1 MISNFL
7 IIAWRNLSKHRV
19 FSFINIFGLAIGIAA
34 SLLIFQY
41 ARFEL
46 SYDRFEPKG
55 DRVFRL
61 EQDRFNNGKLSTQWA
76 AGAAGIGKLVKDNL
90 PEVESYAHLH
100 GTNGLVVNYKDKEFR
115 ENNTVFFA
123 NDAFLPMFGYTAQK
137 GMQAESLKDVNTAV
151 MTASAARR
159 YFGSEDPIGKV
170 ISMNKKKDFRVT
182 AVVSDPPP
190 NTHFHFDIL
199 LSFATFIQMNGPGA
213 ETAWG
218 WDGFY
223 TYLLLRPGTDPAA
236 FEKKMADLVHSQ
248 WGPQMKD
255 TKEGIAFHLQ
265 PLRDIHLYSNY
276 MFESETNGNGRAVYF
291 LLVIALFIIV
301 IAWINYI
308 NLSTARSVDR
318 AREVGVRKVLGS
330 YRTQLVG
337 QFVFESLLINA
348 LAVILGLL
356 LVIGCLPVFNVIT
369 GKQISFSLLAEGW
382 FWLVLTGLFLAGT
395 FFSGFYPALVLSSF
409 KPIAVLKGRLAG
421 TGHGALLRQSLVVF
435 QFAASVVLMVGTF
448 AVYRQLRFMQTLDLG
463 IRVDRTMVLKGPN
476 VIDST
481 YMAKLS
487 AFKEEMLHEPGIVS
501 MTASTEVPGNKVKW
515 NAGGIRLVGSD
526 PTRVQQYRVLGV
538 DYDFMKTYG
547 FHFLK
552 GRDFSKEFRSDSA
565 AVIFNEAAV
574 RQLGFGQPGE
584 ALNKRIEFW
593 GKQYTIVGVVSNHH
607 QESPQAAYDAHIFR
621 LIPEVTDYYSIRF
634 HGDENHSEA
643 VMQAAKRQWAA
654 FFPGNPFDYF
664 YLDDH
669 YAQQYKADEQFGK
682 TFGVF
687 AVLAIFISCMGLLGL
702 ASFVTIQRTKEIGI
716 RKIIGAGTPG
726 ILLLLTRDFVK
737 PVLLSFVLAVPVTW
751 WLLHRWLEN
760 YASRI
765 AVSPWMFVLPALL
778 ILVIA
783 MGTIATQTLKAAS
796 ANPSR
801 SLRSE

>member
-7 IIAWRNLSKHRV
+7 TIAWRNLSKHRV
-19 FSFINIFGLAIGIAA
+19 FSFINIFGLAIGMAA

-46 SYDRFEPKG
+46 SYDRFEPRG
-55 DRVFRL
+55 MRVYRL
-61 EQDRFNNGKLSTQWA
+61 EQDRFNGGKLSTQWA
-76 AGAAGIGKLVKDNL
+76 AGAAGIGKLVKENL
-90 PEVESYAHLH
+90 PEVESYAHMH
-100 GTNGLVVNYKDKEFR
+100 GTYGLVVNYKDKEFR

-123 NDAFLPMFGYTAQK
+123 NDAFLPMFGYASQK
-137 GMQAESLKDVNTAV
+137 GMQAGSLKEVNTAV

-170 ISMNKKKDFRVT
+170 VSVNKRKDFRVT
-182 AVVSDPPP
+182 AVVADPPP
-190 NTHFHFDIL
+190 NTHLHFDIL
-199 LSFATFIQMNGPGA
+199 LSFATFVQMNGPEA

-223 TYLLLRPGTDPAA
+223 TYVQLRPGTDPAV
-236 FEKKMADLVHSQ
+236 FEKKMADVVQ
-248 WGPQMKD
+248 RKWGPEMKD

-265 PLRDIHLYSNY
+265 PLRDIHLYSNF

-308 NLSTARSVDR
+308 NLSTARAVDR

-330 YRTQLVG
+330 YRSQLVG
-337 QFVFESLLINA
+337 QFVFESLLING
-348 LAVILGLL
+348 LAMLLGLL
-356 LVIGCLPVFNVIT
+356 LVIVCLPLFNTLT

-382 FWLVLTGLFLAGT
+382 FWLALAGLFLAGT

-409 KPIAVLKGRLAG
+409 KPIAVLKGRLAK

-448 AVYRQLRFMQTLDLG
+448 AVYRQLRFMQNQDLG

-481 YMAKLS
+481 YMAKLT
-487 AFKEEMLHEPGIVS
+487 AFKEQMLHQPGILS
-501 MTASTEVPGNKVKW
+501 MAASTEVPGNKIKW

-526 PTRVQQYRVLGV
+526 PTKVQQYRVLGV

-552 GRDFSKEFRSDSA
+552 GRDFSKEFGRDSA

-574 RQLGFGQPGE
+574 RQLGFTQPEE

-634 HGDENHSEA
+634 HADEDHSDA

-669 YAQQYKADEQFGK
+669 YAQQYMADEQFGK

-687 AVLAIFISCMGLLGL
+687 AILAIFISSLGLLGL
-702 ASFVTIQRTKEIGI
+702 ASFVTIQRTREIGI
-716 RKIIGAGTPG
+716 RKIVGAGTGG
-726 ILLLLTRDFVK
+726 ILLLLTRDFIK
-737 PVLLSFVLAVPVTW
+737 PVLLSFLIAIPVTW
-751 WLLHRWLEN
+751 WLLDKWLAN

-765 AVSPWMFVLPALL
+765 GVNAWMFVGPALL
-778 ILVIA
+778 ILLIA
-783 MGTIATQTLKAAS
+783 IGTITTQTLKAAA
-796 ANPSR
+796 ANPTR
-801 SLRSE
+801 NLRTE